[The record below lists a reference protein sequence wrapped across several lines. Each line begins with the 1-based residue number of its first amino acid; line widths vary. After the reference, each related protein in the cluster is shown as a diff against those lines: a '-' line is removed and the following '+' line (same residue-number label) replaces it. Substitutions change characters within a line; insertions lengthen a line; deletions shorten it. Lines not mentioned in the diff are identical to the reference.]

1 MALSPVNQRRFA
13 QFKAHRRGWYSLWLF
28 LALFV
33 LSLGAELIA
42 NDRPLVV
49 RYDNGW
55 YFPVL
60 KRYTE
65 IEFGGEFPLQANY
78 KSPYIRELIAAKNG
92 WMLWPP
98 VPFSYDSINY
108 ELDVPAPAPP
118 SATNWLGTDDQGRDV
133 LARVIYGFR
142 ISVLFA
148 LTLTLCSSVAG
159 IIAGALQ
166 GFYGGWV
173 DLIGQRFLE
182 IWSGLPVL
190 FLLIIMAS
198 FIQPNFWWLLGIML
212 VFSWM
217 SLVDLVR
224 AEFLRGRNLEYV
236 RAARALGM
244 RDSAIMFRHIL
255 PNAMVSTLT
264 YMPFI
269 ITGAIGTLTALD
281 FLGFGLPPGSPSLG
295 ELVAQGKA
303 NLQAPWLGMTAFAVL
318 ALMLSLLVFIGE
330 AARDAFDPR
339 K

>member
-118 SATNWLGTDDQGRDV
+118 SSRPPTTPGT
-133 LARVIYGFR
+133 AR
-142 ISVLFA
+142 
-148 LTLTLCSSVAG
+148 SSA
-159 IIAGALQ
+159 
-166 GFYGGWV
+166 
-173 DLIGQRFLE
+173 
-182 IWSGLPVL
+182 
-190 FLLIIMAS
+190 
-198 FIQPNFWWLLGIML
+198 
-212 VFSWM
+212 
-217 SLVDLVR
+217 
-224 AEFLRGRNLEYV
+224 
-236 RAARALGM
+236 
-244 RDSAIMFRHIL
+244 
-255 PNAMVSTLT
+255 
-264 YMPFI
+264 
-269 ITGAIGTLTALD
+269 
-281 FLGFGLPPGSPSLG
+281 PS
-295 ELVAQGKA
+295 
-303 NLQAPWLGMTAFAVL
+303 
-318 ALMLSLLVFIGE
+318 
-330 AARDAFDPR
+330 
-339 K
+339 